1 MSEKK
6 ELTPMEK
13 MVRESEIRK
22 VELSKKYGDLL
33 DELESIKGANQSYAE
48 GTAISIPG
56 TTFANF
62 VNLVSY
68 NQKSITEINNSIATF
83 AQQMSQVVEIALT
96 NNQSMTV
103 AILEEHIKQ
112 VKAGATVDD
121 SVIEAEEKAATK
133 KKAKK

>member
-33 DELESIKGANQSYAE
+33 DDLESVKGANQSYAE
-48 GTAISIPG
+48 GAMISIPG

-62 VNLVSY
+62 VNFVSY
-68 NQKSITEINNSIATF
+68 NQKSITEISNSIATF
-83 AQQMSQVVEIALT
+83 AEQISQVVEIALT

-112 VKAGATVDD
+112 VKVGATVDN
-121 SVIEAEEKAATK
+121 SVIEAEEKATTK
-133 KKAKK
+133 KRAKK